1 MPAGGRPRTPGV
13 TGPAAVLTDLGG
25 HAHLVAQLDQTARRG
40 TRGPRASRGRLAP
53 AALVMAYRGVAAG
66 CRYGGGMTPRA
77 AAVTLAAALA
87 LAGCS
92 SSGSPAAPS
101 ASASG
106 PAATSGGGSATPS
119 PTAAA
124 LPETCQG
131 LLPLDDLDTALGTP
145 LIGATIYIGGRAE
158 PGINRTGRV
167 TCRYGVRRLPGNK
180 TSPPKI
186 EVGVS
191 TYTDT
196 ASATKRVRVTVTG
209 LREQGSR
216 PSQVQVGG
224 NPGTVLIG
232 VGPALLVVATGTRT
246 VAVSLYPGLVPG
258 GQTASRLLAVGELAV
273 KNLP

>member
-1 MPAGGRPRTPGV
+1 
-13 TGPAAVLTDLGG
+13 
-25 HAHLVAQLDQTARRG
+25 
-40 TRGPRASRGRLAP
+40 
-53 AALVMAYRGVAAG
+53 
-66 CRYGGGMTPRA
+66 MTPRA

-101 ASASG
+101 ATPSG
-106 PAATSGGGSATPS
+106 SGTAGSGSPTPSATAA
-119 PTAAA
+119 AAA

-131 LLPLDDLDTALGTP
+131 LLPLDDLDAALGTP
-145 LIGATIYIGGRAE
+145 LIGATIYIEGRAE